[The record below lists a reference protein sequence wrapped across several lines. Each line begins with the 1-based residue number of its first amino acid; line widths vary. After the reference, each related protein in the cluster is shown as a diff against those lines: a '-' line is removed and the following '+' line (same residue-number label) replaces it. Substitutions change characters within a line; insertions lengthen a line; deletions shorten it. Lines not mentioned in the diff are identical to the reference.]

1 MRKSQ
6 RLLDLA
12 IACYLLAAIAVAL
25 LIARG
30 ILLAA
35 EAETE
40 LARKDA
46 TTNATATAKALDTEI
61 GALRHLAQLF
71 ATERR
76 PLLQEMAAA
85 RDPNDLIFDLA
96 ESVARWFPHHLAF
109 TLADDHGVP
118 LVTDFKSGLGP
129 ACLAD
134 LKLGA
139 AGKLDKVPLHAGG
152 GIGHVDIVAP
162 VAFRDGRTG
171 SFMASFTTTG
181 LAGLISASG
190 DSRFGVSLVTAAA
203 AAAAGEILAPVPATD
218 LMIKVRLEPKFLD
231 GIEAV
236 KRRDLAI
243 YVGGFTAFALLG
255 AVLLVVL
262 RIRLRRIERD

>member
-1 MRKSQ
+1 MKKSQ

-46 TTNATATAKALDTEI
+46 TANATATAKALDGEI
-61 GALRHLAQLF
+61 SSLRHRAQLF
-71 ATERR
+71 VTERK
-76 PLLQEMAAA
+76 PLLQDMAAA

-109 TLADDHGVP
+109 TLADDQGVP
-118 LVTDFKSGLGP
+118 LVTDFKGGLGP
-129 ACLAD
+129 ACLVD
-134 LKLGA
+134 LKLSA
-139 AGKLDKVPLHAGG
+139 AGKLDRVPLHTGG
-152 GIGHVDIVAP
+152 GISHVDIVAP
-162 VAFRDGRTG
+162 VVFRDGRPG
-171 SFMASFTTTG
+171 SFMVSFTTTG
-181 LAGLISASG
+181 LAGLISAGS
-190 DSRFGVSLVTAAA
+190 DSRFDVSLVRGGTIAAA
-203 AAAAGEILAPVPATD
+203 DEVLTPVPATD
-218 LMIKVRLEPKFLD
+218 LMIKVRFEPKFQD
-231 GIEAV
+231 GVAAV
-236 KRRDLAI
+236 TRRDLTI

-255 AVLLVVL
+255 AVLLLVL
-262 RIRLRRIERD
+262 RLRLRRIERD